1 MKGFRPEQVING
13 TWGEVWFDG
22 EYLAQV
28 TACKAEVTLKK
39 TAISQC
45 QNLVDGQK
53 VTGLEPKGEL
63 KLHKINSFVMNKV
76 NKVVKAGKTPT
87 HTIISNVNDP
97 DAIGAERVVLQ
108 TPRYRYYV
116 YTWDYGNEFE
126 DLIGQGYTEEYIEA
140 ETQRMT
146 EDCLSVN
153 ENIQGISDFSVSM
166 ENDVLTVS
174 FVVNTIYGDI
184 EFKDQQIAK
193 PTAA

>member
-63 KLHKINSFVMNKV
+63 KLHKINSFVMDKV

-97 DAIGAERVVLQ
+97 
-108 TPRYRYYV
+108 
-116 YTWDYGNEFE
+116 
-126 DLIGQGYTEEYIEA
+126 
-140 ETQRMT
+140 TQSAR
-146 EDCLSVN
+146 S
-153 ENIQGISDFSVSM
+153 
-166 ENDVLTVS
+166 
-174 FVVNTIYGDI
+174 
-184 EFKDQQIAK
+184 A
-193 PTAA
+193 

>member
-63 KLHKINSFVMNKV
+63 KLHKINRADK
-76 NKVVKAGKTPT
+76 
-87 HTIISNVNDP
+87 
-97 DAIGAERVVLQ
+97 ER
-108 TPRYRYYV
+108 
-116 YTWDYGNEFE
+116 
-126 DLIGQGYTEEYIEA
+126 
-140 ETQRMT
+140 
-146 EDCLSVN
+146 
-153 ENIQGISDFSVSM
+153 
-166 ENDVLTVS
+166 
-174 FVVNTIYGDI
+174 
-184 EFKDQQIAK
+184 
-193 PTAA
+193 

>member
-76 NKVVKAGKTPT
+76 NKIVKAGKTPT

-97 DAIGAERVVLQ
+97 DAIGAERVA
-108 TPRYRYYV
+108 YYGCV
-116 YTWDYGNEFE
+116 IDGK
-126 DLIGQGYTEEYIEA
+126 
-140 ETQRMT
+140 RS
-146 EDCLSVN
+146 CR
-153 ENIQGISDFSVSM
+153 
-166 ENDVLTVS
+166 TVH
-174 FVVNTIYGDI
+174 
-184 EFKDQQIAK
+184 
-193 PTAA
+193 

>member
-1 MKGFRPEQVING
+1 MKDFRPEQVING

-28 TACKAEVTLKK
+28 TACKAEVALKK

-97 DAIGAERVVLQ
+97 DAIGAERVAYYGCVIDKMILSDWEAGKTGEESYGFTFQDWEPMQ
-108 TPRYRYYV
+108 TI
-116 YTWDYGNEFE
+116 N
-126 DLIGQGYTEEYIEA
+126 
-140 ETQRMT
+140 
-146 EDCLSVN
+146 
-153 ENIQGISDFSVSM
+153 
-166 ENDVLTVS
+166 
-174 FVVNTIYGDI
+174 
-184 EFKDQQIAK
+184 
-193 PTAA
+193 